1 MNPRGETDGTPMCAL
16 AGMAKSKA
24 QRPVHC
30 GRRFGGTALPENV
43 DRPRSLAR
51 KRIAGAIACQSKRIC
66 RQGNSAIG
74 DLSRS
79 SLPVG
84 MPPIAW
90 LIAPGSTMLPKSPR
104 RSTRRT
110 GGGANPGDGIISRV
124 SSKRMYA
131 PSSNHALAITWCPVS
146 FRSPFRRGET
156 CMSCISIALPCN
168 LFAPGPSSSL
178 DPCEEDPT
186 GTTPKNHKHKWL
198 RSRSESILSFRAVGH
213 ASCPSIG
220 EGIRQYQNP
229 IRRSFQAS
237 SGWGAL

>member
-1 MNPRGETDGTPMCAL
+1 MRTSIAGHTLSSTPGHNLICAQTAFYRPRCPDKPTPMNPRGETDGTPMCAL

-90 LIAPGSTMLPKSPR
+90 LFAPGRMMLPKSPR

-110 GGGANPGDGIISRV
+110 GGGANSEDGIIGRI

-131 PSSNHALAITWCPVS
+131 PSSNHALRHHLVSGIISVAFSQGRDMHVLHFDCSPVQ
-146 FRSPFRRGET
+146 PFRPKAE
-156 CMSCISIALPCN
+156 
-168 LFAPGPSSSL
+168 SL
-178 DPCEEDPT
+178 AQ
-186 GTTPKNHKHKWL
+186 
-198 RSRSESILSFRAVGH
+198 SM
-213 ASCPSIG
+213 
-220 EGIRQYQNP
+220 
-229 IRRSFQAS
+229 
-237 SGWGAL
+237 